1 MAGVSETI
9 FAGSLAIVTL
19 VPSSSV
25 SVSGNVTAAADGL
38 AAVDG
43 TGVPVAAGVIELVAS
58 GGIGRGRCGPA
69 RAGGEDEGDDRDE
82 HREMRARPAGVGQR
96 IHGVLQAQ

>member
-58 GGIGRGRCGPA
+58 GGIVGAVVAPPEQAA
-69 RAGGEDEGDDRDE
+69 RTRASRDE